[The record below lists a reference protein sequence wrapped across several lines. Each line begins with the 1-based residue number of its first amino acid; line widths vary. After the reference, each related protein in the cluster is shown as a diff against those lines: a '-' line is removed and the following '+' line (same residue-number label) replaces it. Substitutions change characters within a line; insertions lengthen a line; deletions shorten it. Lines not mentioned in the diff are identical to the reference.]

1 MSSREKDVVVAK
13 PNGNDSS
20 LVQDGIKL
28 GRSML
33 NNFFGIQLTTGTGL
47 TTREPSNRLT
57 VGTTTPFT
65 PLAAY
70 RSPTN
75 QGGIIWAAMG
85 YPRFPILGA
94 SGYRTPFMQFPL
106 VHYVGWP
113 YMLYPYT
120 QNRAALTRFPLYQS
134 PSMNFA
140 IPQQAS
146 EGSATVVE
154 ILPGEQVE
162 TSVGESVRQ
171 SDDLSI
177 VTYRADD
184 RRGIDVTREPTLP
197 STWSAQG
204 FSFSPNLVTTT
215 ALDTLFHFDPV
226 SVVEDTTALTTVQ
239 SGVEQAVV
247 SHASGGGRMNVW
259 QSPTRMVGAFTLILP
274 ANFANSAKVVF
285 MGFDIDTSRVSQRL
299 FQQALLRHL
308 LLNFNTQAANY
319 APDSLPTLIS
329 PAKSDSTPAAVKF
342 TDRIK
347 VTINSGPQLDEPV
360 LSGSDRSLPGFD
372 IEDII
377 EKAEVIIT
385 EKLSQEEFEAKNSI
399 DQTIKYTKGLNEYN
413 FQISLNR
420 SQSTMIFESYT
431 LDGQV
436 TNFKP
441 PVSIDLESKELSKF
455 WSEAGTDSVLDS
467 VIAPIIVDE
476 LEERRQSLSASD
488 DSKQVAT
495 NLRLSETMNV
505 GDVDPVQ
512 ENGTS
517 LSASDDSLKVTP
529 VSTLTTSETDGTEV
543 VVDLTAPNLAD
554 GVKPHIEKVSA
565 AAKQVPVMQHL
576 AEDKQPLD
584 HAKLA
589 LEYRQLSLDEKVT
602 PVLKKLYEQAARV
615 HSRADRSSWQS
626 SFWSLYSGF
635 FRSIQSVE
643 VQQQIVSFE
652 QKATKLHEAIEAIKS
667 QGEAL
672 SDQIV
677 KSAYCE
683 VDSPLRAALHAST
696 AKLVEKTSSEMA
708 LEEAI
713 LVSASNSL

>member
-13 PNGNDSS
+13 PNGNDRS
-20 LVQDGIKL
+20 LVQDGIKI
-28 GRSML
+28 GRGIL
-33 NNFFGIQLTTGTGL
+33 NSFFGIQLTTGTGL
-47 TTREPSNRLT
+47 TPKEPSNRST
-57 VGTTTPFT
+57 VWTTTPFT

-70 RSPTN
+70 GSPTN
-75 QGGIIWAAMG
+75 QGGTIWAAMG
-85 YPRFPILGA
+85 YPSFPILGA

-134 PSMNFA
+134 LSMNFA
-140 IPQQAS
+140 IPQQSS

-154 ILPGEQVE
+154 ILPDEQVE
-162 TSVGESVRQ
+162 TLVGDSVRQ

-177 VTYRADD
+177 VTHRADD

-204 FSFSPNLVTTT
+204 FSFSPNLITTT

-247 SHASGGGRMNVW
+247 SHASGGGRMNVL
-259 QSPTRMVGAFTLILP
+259 QAPTRMVGAFTLILP

-299 FQQALLRHL
+299 FQQALLRQL

-329 PAKSDSTPAAVKF
+329 PAKSDSTPAVKF
-342 TDRIK
+342 TDIIK
-347 VTINSGPQLDEPV
+347 VTSSMPYDEPV

-377 EKAEVIIT
+377 EKAEVTIT

-399 DQTIKYTKGLNEYN
+399 DQSIKYTKGLNEYN

-441 PVSIDLESKELSKF
+441 PVSIELESKELSKF
-455 WSEAGTDSVLDS
+455 WSEAGADSVLES
-467 VIAPIIVDE
+467 VIAPISLDE
-476 LEERRQSLSASD
+476 VEERRQSLSASD
-488 DSKQVAT
+488 DSKLVVT
-495 NLRLSETMNV
+495 NLRSSESMNV

-543 VVDLTAPNLAD
+543 VVDLTAPNLTD
-554 GVKPHIEKVSA
+554 GVKPHIEEVSA
-565 AAKQVPVMQHL
+565 PVKQAPVMQET
-576 AEDKQPLD
+576 AKDKQPLD

-667 QGEAL
+667 QGEVL
-672 SDQIV
+672 TDQSV
-677 KSAYCE
+677 KSAYDQ